1 MLNLVRQLNK
11 YMVLGTIPGI
21 LYVLIEIGFRGYSHI
36 SMFFLSFILCI
47 CVGLINEI
55 IPWDTPFYLQ
65 QLLATVIITAGEF
78 VTGYIVNIALGLHVW
93 DYSNMPYN
101 LMGQICVP
109 FSIVWFFLSALVIIL
124 DDYMRYWFFGE
135 EKPYYKIK

>member
-1 MLNLVRQLNK
+1 MLNLIKQLNK

-36 SMFFLSFILCI
+36 SMFLLSFFLCI

-55 IPWDTPFYLQ
+55 VPWDTPFYLQ
-65 QLLATVIITAGEF
+65 QLLATIIITVGEF
-78 VTGYIVNIALGLHVW
+78 ICGYIVNIVFNLHVW
-93 DYSNMPYN
+93 DYSNMPFN
-101 LMGQICVP
+101 LMGQVCIP
-109 FSIVWFFLSALVIIL
+109 FSIVWFFLSALVIVL

-135 EKPYYKIK
+135 EKPRYKMI